1 MCYNTYHLN
10 SYSTFNLYDMKTTIK
25 QIYDMKTTIKQIY
38 ARETTIKQML
48 AELILEAY

>member
-1 MCYNTYHLN
+1 
-10 SYSTFNLYDMKTTIK
+10 
-25 QIYDMKTTIKQIY
+25 MKTTIKQIY

>member
-10 SYSTFNLYDMKTTIK
+10 SYSTFNL
-25 QIYDMKTTIKQIY
+25 YDMKTTIKQIY